1 MELCKLWQI
10 KFQLDYSNKGG
21 KGEKWLK
28 KEQLNFVFLEMLIL
42 LLIVL
47 MKQRYIIRSSP
58 QYEFTP
64 LYASGEVFTD
74 YTPIIQLGIQSLPG
88 LKFNLNTNL
97 DPIVVGAS
105 GMYELDLSDSSAV
118 LTSLTFE
125 IDSLNLINENPDGYL
140 IIDIVYQG
148 D

>member
-1 MELCKLWQI
+1 MAKKIAQFRFFGDSNSNFNSVDQDQI
-10 KFQLDYSNKGG
+10 YHQMDNNQPTSLTTTD
-21 KGEKWLK
+21 L
-28 KEQLNFVFLEMLIL
+28 
-42 LLIVL
+42 
-47 MKQRYIIRSSP
+47 
-58 QYEFTP
+58 
-64 LYASGEVFTD
+64 ASGEVFTD
-74 YTPIIQLGIQSLPG
+74 YTPIYQLGIQSQPG

-125 IDSLNLINENPDGYL
+125 KESLDLINSNPDGYL

-148 D
+148 E

>member
-1 MELCKLWQI
+1 MA
-10 KFQLDYSNKGG
+10 
-21 KGEKWLK
+21 K
-28 KEQLNFVFLEMLIL
+28 KRVAQFRFFGDANSTFNSFDETAIYHQMDDNQPNSLTAADLA
-42 LLIVL
+42 
-47 MKQRYIIRSSP
+47 
-58 QYEFTP
+58 T
-64 LYASGEVFTD
+64 GEVFTD

>member
-1 MELCKLWQI
+1 MAKKIAQFRFFGDSNSNFNSVDQDQI
-10 KFQLDYSNKGG
+10 YHQMDDNQPTSLTATD
-21 KGEKWLK
+21 L
-28 KEQLNFVFLEMLIL
+28 
-42 LLIVL
+42 
-47 MKQRYIIRSSP
+47 
-58 QYEFTP
+58 
-64 LYASGEVFTD
+64 ASGEVFTD
-74 YTPIIQLGIQSLPG
+74 YIPIYQLGIQSQPG

-125 IDSLNLINENPDGYL
+125 KESLDLINSNPDGYL

-148 D
+148 E